1 MDFFNAL
8 WTSELPEGHFET
20 SLQSLPFSTLA
31 TNRVIIQIS
40 YSSLNYKDALSA
52 NGHKGITRDF
62 PHIPGIDAVGKV
74 IQDPSQTFKSGAE
87 VIVTGFDLGMN
98 THGGLA
104 EYISVPASWII
115 PLPHGM
121 SALKAMQWG
130 TAGLTAGMAIAALW
144 HHGIRPNQG
153 EIVVTGATG
162 GVGLIAILLLKH
174 VGFQVTAITGKM
186 DQYAFLKQMGVD
198 RILDRAEFLSE
209 KPRALYPMQF
219 AGAIDVVGG
228 EVLTKII
235 KSLHFGGA
243 VSACGMASSV
253 ELPLQIYPFILRGA
267 SILGIYSA
275 DSPLEKK
282 KEIWDKLA
290 TAWNIPLDSI
300 SRTITL
306 AEAPVYLAKIREG
319 NHIGRTVV
327 QIKPNIS

>member
-8 WTSELPEGHFET
+8 WTSELPDGRFET
-20 SLQSLPFSTLA
+20 SIQSIPFDTLPSD
-31 TNRVIIQIS
+31 RVLIQVI

-74 IQDPSQTFKSGAE
+74 MFDPSQTFAVGQE

-104 EYISVPASWII
+104 EFIAVPANWII
-115 PLPHGM
+115 QLPHGM
-121 SALKAMQWG
+121 SALQAMQWG
-130 TAGLTAGMAIAALW
+130 TAGLTAGMALSALW
-144 HHGIRPNQG
+144 HQGLRPQQG

-162 GVGLIAILLLKH
+162 GVGMISILLLKH
-174 VGFQVTAITGKM
+174 LGFQVAAITGKM
-186 DQYAFLKQMGVD
+186 DQYEFLKQIRVD
-198 RILDRAEFLSE
+198 RIIDREEFLSE

-235 KSLHFGGA
+235 KSLHFGGSVA
-243 VSACGMASSV
+243 ACGMASSV
-253 ELPLQIYPFILRGA
+253 DLPLQIYPFILRGA
-267 SILGIYSA
+267 NLLGIYSA

-282 KEIWDKLA
+282 QEIWDKLA
-290 TAWNIPLDSI
+290 HVWNIPLDAI

-306 AEAPVYLAKIREG
+306 AEAPAFLAKIREG
-319 NHIGRTVV
+319 SHIGRTVV
-327 QIKPNIS
+327 QIKP

>member
-8 WTSELPEGHFET
+8 WTSEMPDGHFET
-20 SLQSLPFSTLA
+20 SLQAIPFHTLRSD
-31 TNRVIIQIS
+31 RVLIQVS

-74 IQDPSQTFKSGAE
+74 IQDPSQTYAPGQE

-104 EYISVPASWII
+104 EYIAVPANWII

-130 TAGLTAGMAIAALW
+130 TAGLTAGMALAALW
-144 HHGIRPNQG
+144 HHGVRPNQG
-153 EIVVTGATG
+153 EIGVTGATG
-162 GVGLIAILLLKH
+162 GLGLISILLLKH
-174 VGFQVTAITGKM
+174 LGFQVAAITGKM
-186 DQYAFLKQMGVD
+186 DQYEFLKQMGVD
-198 RILDRAEFLSE
+198 RIIDREEFLSE

-228 EVLTKII
+228 EVLSKII

-253 ELPLQIYPFILRGA
+253 ELPMQIYPFILRGA
-267 SILGIYSA
+267 NLLGIYSA

-282 KEIWDKLA
+282 QEIWDKLA
-290 TAWNIPLDSI
+290 NDWNIPLEAI

-306 AEAPVYLAKIREG
+306 KEAPAFLTKIREG

-327 QIKPNIS
+327 RIKP

>member
-8 WTSELPEGHFET
+8 WTSELPDGHFET
-20 SLQSLPFSTLA
+20 ILQTLPFSTLA
-31 TNRVIIQIS
+31 ANKVLIQVS

-52 NGHKGITRDF
+52 HGHKGVTRDF

-74 IQDPSQTFKSGAE
+74 MLDPSQTYAVGQE

-98 THGGLA
+98 THGGLS
-104 EYISVPASWII
+104 EYISVPPTWII

-121 SALKAMQWG
+121 SAFKSMQWG
-130 TAGLTAGMAIAALW
+130 TAGLTAGMALTALW

-174 VGFQVTAITGKM
+174 LGFQVVAITGKM
-186 DQYAFLKQMGVD
+186 DQYDFLKQIGVD
-198 RILDRAEFLSE
+198 RILDREEFLAE

-228 EVLTKII
+228 DVLTKII
-235 KSLHFGGA
+235 KSLHFGAA
-243 VSACGMASSV
+243 VTACGMASSV
-253 ELPLQIYPFILRGA
+253 DLPLQIYPFILRGA
-267 SILGIYSA
+267 NLLGIYSA

-282 KEIWDKLA
+282 REIWDKLA
-290 TAWNIPLDSI
+290 NAWNIPLDSI

-306 AEAPVYLAKIREG
+306 VEAPAFLSKIREG

-327 QIKPNIS
+327 QINP

>member
-8 WTSELPEGHFET
+8 WTTEMPDGHFET
-20 SLQSLPFSTLA
+20 QLQSLPFSTLVP
-31 TNRVIIQIS
+31 NRVLIQVS

-74 IQDPSQTFKSGAE
+74 FQDPSKTFAIGQE

-104 EYISVPASWII
+104 EYISVPVQWII
-115 PLPHGM
+115 ALPHGM
-121 SALKAMQWG
+121 SCLKAMQWG
-130 TAGLTAGMAIAALW
+130 TAGLTAGMALAALW

-162 GVGLIAILLLKH
+162 GVGLVSILLLKH
-174 VGFQVTAITGKM
+174 IGFQVTAITGKV
-186 DQYAFLKQMGVD
+186 DHYAFLKQLGVD
-198 RILDRAEFLSE
+198 RIIDREEFLSE

-219 AGAIDVVGG
+219 AGAIDVLGG
-228 EVLTKII
+228 DVLTKII

-267 SILGIYSA
+267 NLFGIYSA

-282 KEIWDKLA
+282 QEIWDKLA
-290 TAWNIPLDSI
+290 TAWNIPLDQI
-300 SRTITL
+300 SRIITL
-306 AEAPVYLAKIREG
+306 AEAPTYLAMIREG
-319 NHIGRTVV
+319 NHTGRTIV
-327 QIKPNIS
+327 QIQS

>member
-8 WTSELPEGHFET
+8 WTSEMPDGHFET
-20 SLQSLPFSTLA
+20 SLQPLPFHTLKSD
-31 TNRVIIQIS
+31 RVLIQVS

-52 NGHKGITRDF
+52 NGHQGITRDF
-62 PHIPGIDAVGKV
+62 PHIPGIDAVGK
-74 IQDPSQTFKSGAE
+74 IMEDPSGAFEPGQE

-115 PLPHGM
+115 SLPHGM

-130 TAGLTAGMAIAALW
+130 TAGLTAGMALAALW
-144 HHGIRPNQG
+144 HHGVRPNQG

-162 GVGLIAILLLKH
+162 GVGLISILLLKH
-174 VGFQVTAITGKM
+174 LGFQVAAITGKV
-186 DQYAFLKQMGVD
+186 DQNDFLKQMGVD
-198 RILDRAEFLSE
+198 RLIDREEFLSE

-228 EVLTKII
+228 EVLAKII
-235 KSLHFGGA
+235 KSLHLGAA

-253 ELPLQIYPFILRGA
+253 DLPLQIYPFILRGA
-267 SILGIYSA
+267 SLLGIYSA
-275 DSPLEKK
+275 DSPIEKK
-282 KEIWDKLA
+282 QEIWDKLA
-290 TAWNIPLDSI
+290 NAWNIPLDAI
-300 SRTITL
+300 SRTISL

-327 QIKPNIS
+327 QIKS